1 MKDLAS
7 TIAELVEILEKRYPN
22 DIFVLQSQDKKDEY
36 VAKLEMIQEI
46 KKIGGIVDGFV
57 AK

>member
-7 TIAELVEILEKRYPN
+7 TIAELVEILERRYPN